1 MRPKFI
7 NHITSSPLSNTIL
20 LHDSRPQAYFRRY
33 SVATLA
39 EIWAQDTR
47 YTQQANLADPS
58 CLQLDLQCSVYF
70 NSSTII
76 SSPLPNTILPE
87 GHYRPP
93 SRDLTTRPPS
103 TRKHPGH
110 TLTSHNHPSMVRVRK
125 LAEEPWTQES
135 WTHQQLSTAQLVQMM
150 EEMVTLSNFVLHGV
164 NYLRVQGT
172 AMDTG
177 MASPCANLFMAELC
191 RRTCSTGQQ
200 QNRAYGGDTL
210 MMSLQSGTM
219 AKYTTDTS
227 PTINK

>member
-1 MRPKFI
+1 MDIIKIHTACNPGRPI
-7 NHITSSPLSNTIL
+7 VSSSGFPSGIYLNSLTIS
-20 LHDSRPQAYFRRY
+20 H
-33 SVATLA
+33 
-39 EIWAQDTR
+39 
-47 YTQQANLADPS
+47 
-58 CLQLDLQCSVYF
+58 LQCSVYL

-76 SSPLPNTILPE
+76 SSPLSNTILPE
-87 GHYRPP
+87 GHHRPP
-93 SRDLTTRPPS
+93 SRDLTTH

-110 TLTSHNHPSMVRVRK
+110 TQCLLTLHNHPPMVRVRK

-135 WTHQQLSTAQLVQMM
+135 WTDQQLSTAQLVQMM
-150 EEMVTLSNFVLHGV
+150 EEMVTFSNFVLNGV

-177 MASPCANLFMAELC
+177 MASLCANLFMAELC

-219 AKYTTDTS
+219 AKYITDTS
-227 PTINK
+227 PTINE

>member
-1 MRPKFI
+1 MR
-7 NHITSSPLSNTIL
+7 HILDYISSSPLSNTIL
-20 LHDSRPQAYFRRY
+20 
-33 SVATLA
+33 
-39 EIWAQDTR
+39 
-47 YTQQANLADPS
+47 
-58 CLQLDLQCSVYF
+58 
-70 NSSTII
+70 
-76 SSPLPNTILPE
+76 PE
-87 GHYRPP
+87 GHHRPP

-110 TLTSHNHPSMVRVRK
+110 TLTLYSHSSMMRVRK

-150 EEMVTLSNFVLHGV
+150 EEMMTLSKFELNGV
-164 NYLRVQGT
+164 NYLQVQGA

-177 MASPCANLFMAELC
+177 MASLCANLFMAELC

>member
-1 MRPKFI
+1 MAIMIHTACNPGRPI
-7 NHITSSPLSNTIL
+7 VS
-20 LHDSRPQAYFRRY
+20 
-33 SVATLA
+33 
-39 EIWAQDTR
+39 
-47 YTQQANLADPS
+47 
-58 CLQLDLQCSVYF
+58 
-70 NSSTII
+70 
-76 SSPLPNTILPE
+76 
-87 GHYRPP
+87 
-93 SRDLTTRPPS
+93 SRDLTTKTPS

-110 TLTSHNHPSMVRVRK
+110 TQCLLTSHNHPSMVRVRK

-135 WTHQQLSTAQLVQMM
+135 WTHPQLSTAQLVQMM
-150 EEMVTLSNFVLHGV
+150 EEMVTLSNFVLNGV
-164 NYLRVQGT
+164 NYLRVQGS

-200 QNRAYGGDTL
+200 QNRAYGGDAL